1 MLEGKA
7 MNRRDMIVIAA
18 LLNGVILALLLV
30 LATTGDDETPL
41 SALSD
46 LSHSVVNNGSVPTP
60 EPAGIT
66 ELEPMKEVYGADFD
80 QEFQDFALSTSELII
95 HDDDVALFQ
104 NEPESD
110 VDLGPANIVDITVK
124 SGDALEKIARANGTT
139 VAAIKSLNQ
148 LKNERLKIGQILK
161 VPVGTVAANIAPEPA
176 PKKPVIEATD
186 KEATYYTIKS
196 GDNPWKIAKQFQV
209 RMDDLLRLNSLD
221 EDKARNLKP
230 GDRIRIR

>member
-18 LLNGVILALLLV
+18 LLNSVILALLLA
-30 LATTGDDETPL
+30 LATTGDNETPL
-41 SALSD
+41 SELSD
-46 LSHSVVNNGSVPTP
+46 LSQAVVHSPHVSSQEQAALTTLAPT
-60 EPAGIT
+60 
-66 ELEPMKEVYGADFD
+66 KEVYGTDFD

-104 NEPESD
+104 NEPDSD
-110 VDLGPANIVDITVK
+110 LDLGPANIVDITVK

-161 VPVGTVAANIAPEPA
+161 VPVGTLAANVAPVTPA
-176 PKKPVIEATD
+176 KPVIEVAA

-196 GDNPWKIAKQFQV
+196 GDNPWKIAKQFHV
-209 RMDDLLRLNSLD
+209 RMDELLKLNNLD
-221 EDKARNLKP
+221 EEKARNLKV
-230 GDRIRIR
+230 GDRIRIH